1 MWSKRFPARLRAF
14 PSQSQAL
21 KMSSSSARVTDSG
34 TNLRAKS
41 PKRRRTKVATLA
53 QPASRHAVI
62 SAPGILLPSYSLW
75 LREIVRFFRQRA
87 RVVGVIASPLL
98 FWLLLGSGF
107 AHNFGVA
114 SNGLSGQSFGFYF
127 PGSIALIVLFTS
139 IFSMMSLIQDR
150 NEGFLL
156 SVLAAPVSRS
166 AIVLG
171 KVLGGTTLAAIQGVI
186 FLAFAPFVGGHLTP
200 ATVGLA
206 VVVILLMSFELT
218 ALGFAIAWP
227 MDSPQAFHAIVNLI
241 LLPLWM
247 LSGALFPASG
257 ASGWLKLVM
266 RLNPLTYT
274 VDALRN
280 ALFPA
285 AHTDFPLAVNLAVSV
300 GFCLLCFGAS
310 WAIVNRRTTKP

>member
-1 MWSKRFPARLRAF
+1 VATIAQTASRPAR
-14 PSQSQAL
+14 
-21 KMSSSSARVTDSG
+21 
-34 TNLRAKS
+34 
-41 PKRRRTKVATLA
+41 
-53 QPASRHAVI
+53 I
-62 SAPGILLPSYSLW
+62 STPGILLPSYSIW
-75 LREIVRFFRQRA
+75 LREIVRFFRQKA

-98 FWLLLGSGF
+98 FWLVLGSGF
-107 AHNFGVA
+107 AHTFHLGGN
-114 SNGLSGQSFGFYF
+114 NSGQYSAYIF
-127 PGSIALIVLFTS
+127 PGSVAMIVLFTA

-171 KVLGGTTLAAIQGVI
+171 KVLGGTTLAAVQGVV
-186 FLAFAPFVGGHLTP
+186 FLVFAPFVGAHLTP
-200 ATVGLA
+200 ATIGVA
-206 VVVILLMSFELT
+206 VVVTLLMSFELT

-257 ASGWLKLVM
+257 ASGWLRVLM

-285 AHTDFPLAVNLAVSV
+285 TATDFPLAVNLAVTV

-310 WAIVNRRTTKP
+310 WAIVNRRTTKPAA

>member
-1 MWSKRFPARLRAF
+1 MATIAATAPARPIR
-14 PSQSQAL
+14 Q
-21 KMSSSSARVTDSG
+21 V
-34 TNLRAKS
+34 KS
-41 PKRRRTKVATLA
+41 VGIWI
-53 QPASRHAVI
+53 PA
-62 SAPGILLPSYSLW
+62 YTLW
-75 LREIVRFFRQRA
+75 LREIVRFYRQKA

-98 FWLLLGSGF
+98 FWFVLGSGF
-107 AHNFGVA
+107 AHSFR
-114 SNGLSGQSFGFYF
+114 SGSADSQQYLGYFF
-127 PGSIALIVLFTS
+127 PGAVVMIVLFTA

-171 KVLGGTTLAAIQGVI
+171 KVLGGATLAAIQGIV
-186 FLAFAPFVGGHLTP
+186 FLVFTP
-200 ATVGLA
+200 LIGVHPSLQAISISIVT
-206 VVVILLMSFELT
+206 IIMISFELT

-257 ASGWLKLVM
+257 ASGWLRILM
-266 RLNPLTYT
+266 QLNPLTYG
-274 VDALRN
+274 VDALRI

-285 AHTDFPLAVNLAVSV
+285 QSTEFSLATNLAVTIA
-300 GFCLLCFGAS
+300 FCALTFAAS
-310 WAIVNRRTTKP
+310 WAIVNRRTNKPAA

>member
-1 MWSKRFPARLRAF
+1 MATIAHPVSRPAA
-14 PSQSQAL
+14 
-21 KMSSSSARVTDSG
+21 
-34 TNLRAKS
+34 
-41 PKRRRTKVATLA
+41 
-53 QPASRHAVI
+53 I
-62 SAPGILLPSYSLW
+62 STPGILLPSYSLW

-107 AHNFGVA
+107 AHNFGVS

-171 KVLGGTTLAAIQGVI
+171 KVLGGTTLAAVQGIV
-186 FLAFAPFVGGHLTP
+186 LLVFAPLIGVHLTVE
-200 ATVGLA
+200 TVALA
-206 VVVILLMSFELT
+206 VLITLLMSFELT

-241 LLPLWM
+241 LLPMWM
-247 LSGALFPASG
+247 LSGSLFPADG
-257 ASGWLKLVM
+257 ASGWLRIIM
-266 RLNPLTYT
+266 HLNPLTYG

-280 ALFPA
+280 ALFPDTPTA
-285 AHTDFPLAVNLAVSV
+285 FPLAVNLAVTV
-300 GFCLLCFGAS
+300 GFCVLCFAGS
-310 WAIVNRRTTKP
+310 WAIVNRRTTKPAA

>member
-1 MWSKRFPARLRAF
+1 MATLAAPRSAPARL
-14 PSQSQAL
+14 
-21 KMSSSSARVTDSG
+21 V
-34 TNLRAKS
+34 
-41 PKRRRTKVATLA
+41 RRPISNATASTWLA
-53 QPASRHAVI
+53 AC
-62 SAPGILLPSYSLW
+62 SLW
-75 LREIVRFFRQRA
+75 RREIVRFYRQRA

-98 FWLLLGSGF
+98 FWLVLGSGF
-107 AHNFGVA
+107 AHSFHAAGA
-114 SNGLSGQSFGFYF
+114 GQGGPDMGSQYLGYFF
-127 PGSIALIVLFTS
+127 PGSIAMIVLFTS

-171 KVLGGTTLAAIQGVI
+171 KVMGGATLAAIQGVV
-186 FLAFAPFVGGHLTP
+186 FLVFAPLVGVHVGALGLLT
-200 ATVGLA
+200 A
-206 VVVILLMSFELT
+206 VLVIVLVSFALT

-257 ASGWLKLVM
+257 ASGWM
-266 RLNPLTYT
+266 RLLMRANPLAYG

-285 AHTDFPLAVNLAVSV
+285 QPTEAGLPVNLAVTL
-300 GFCLLCFGAS
+300 GFCLVVFAAS
-310 WAIVNRRTTKP
+310 WGIVNRRTHRPAA